1 MKHKNNP
8 QFPMFDIDWSLWMG
22 WSRLDS
28 LTIRQLQVFCT
39 VARHLSY
46 TRAAEELGCQQPTVS
61 ALVAEL
67 ERVTQLT
74 LLEQRG
80 KHLVL
85 TDEGQEL
92 YAHTQQVIAV
102 ADEAWQVMA
111 ELRGVTMA
119 ERLPVRVAA

>member
-8 QFPMFDIDWSLWMG
+8 QLPMFDIDWSLWMD

-61 ALVAEL
+61 ALVKEL

-74 LLEQRG
+74 LFEQWG
-80 KHLVL
+80 KRLAL
-85 TDEGQEL
+85 TDEGREL
-92 YAHTQQVIAV
+92 YAHAQQVVAA
-102 ADEAWQVMA
+102 ADEAWRTMA
-111 ELRGVTMA
+111 QLRGIATPESVP
-119 ERLPVRVAA
+119 LRV